1 MKVELRFLSGAR
13 AGQVQVLQ
21 KAYIGL
27 GRHPLSDARFDADRD
42 LDVSSRHAAIVHRGD
57 QFILRDLQSKNGTL
71 LNGKPI
77 AGDVVLKDGDVI
89 GFGAH
94 GPTVEFQLLD
104 AGSPE
109 PPPAVRA
116 SAERMSAPREQYPAV
131 AAPGRP
137 PVSAAPAR
145 ADRGSTAF
153 RIAAEVQR
161 QTRDLRRTTKL
172 LLLVLLLVAAGFG
185 WAQWHS
191 TRNARDLLALQ
202 VRADSLNQ
210 VSRQLATQFEAE
222 LAGLRRA
229 LASAEQDAA
238 RLRRELAQ
246 AGAAGDTNIIAR
258 LRNRLDSADA
268 RQRGLAGA
276 VAVDY
281 RAIARNNVDAVA
293 IVIVKF
299 SDSEIVSGTGFAV
312 DSNGTLV
319 TNKHVLVGEAGD
331 RQPREIAVKF
341 SGSTQWFRAR
351 LVGVA
356 PAADLGIVHV
366 PIRGGTPRVLGV
378 ARGPSPERGDPVAI
392 IGYPLGEDLPMDAGA
407 NSAIADPTLTVGTVS
422 KVLRGLM
429 QLDGY
434 GAPGSSGSPVFDREG
449 RVVGVLY
456 GGEREA
462 QGKIV
467 YAVPG
472 PALVDLLRTLGV
484 ATR

>member
-13 AGQVQVLQ
+13 AGQAQVLQ

-42 LDVSSRHAAIVHRGD
+42 LDVSSRHAAIVLRGD
-57 QFILRDLQSKNGTL
+57 QFILRDLQSKNGTF

-77 AGDVVLKDGDVI
+77 AGDVALRDRDVI
-89 GFGAH
+89 GCGAN
-94 GPTVEFQLLD
+94 GPTVEFRLLD
-104 AGSPE
+104 PASTDTS
-109 PPPAVRA
+109 PAVRA
-116 SAERMSAPREQYPAV
+116 SAERMSAAREQYPAV
-131 AAPGRP
+131 AAPLPGR
-137 PVSAAPAR
+137 AE
-145 ADRGSTAF
+145 RGSTAL

-161 QTRDLRRTTKL
+161 QTRDLRHTSKL
-172 LLLVLLLVAAGFG
+172 LLLILLLVAAGFG

-191 TRNARDLLALQ
+191 ARNARELLALQ
-202 VRADSLNQ
+202 VRADSLTQ
-210 VSRQLATQFEAE
+210 ISRQLATHFETELESLRVA
-222 LAGLRRA
+222 LAG
-229 LASAEQDAA
+229 AEQDAA
-238 RLRRELAQ
+238 RLRRELAR
-246 AGAAGDTNIIAR
+246 AGAAGDANAVSQ
-258 LRNRLDSADA
+258 LQNRLDSADA

-281 RAIARNNVDAVA
+281 RTIAKNNVDAVA

-299 SDSEIVSGTGFAV
+299 SDSEIVSGTGFTV
-312 DSNGTLV
+312 DSAGTLV
-319 TNKHVLVGEAGD
+319 TNKHVLKGETGD
-331 RQPREIAVKF
+331 REPREIAVKF

-356 PAADLGIVHV
+356 RAADLGVVKV
-366 PIRGGTPRVLGV
+366 PIRGGTPHVVGV

-392 IGYPLGEDLPMDAGA
+392 IGYPLGEDLPMDAA
-407 NSAIADPTLTVGTVS
+407 ATAAIADPTLTVGTVS

-434 GAPGSSGSPVFDREG
+434 GAPGSSGSPVFDRSG
-449 RVVGVLY
+449 QVVGVLY

-472 PALVDLLRTLGV
+472 HDLVDLLRTLGV